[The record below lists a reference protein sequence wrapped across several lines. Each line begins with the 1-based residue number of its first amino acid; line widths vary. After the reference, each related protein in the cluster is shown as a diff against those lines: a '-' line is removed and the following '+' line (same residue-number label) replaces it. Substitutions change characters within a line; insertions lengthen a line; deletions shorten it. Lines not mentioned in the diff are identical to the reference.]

1 MKNTNRRN
9 LKQSAYGVVVQ
20 KELDKGQFL
29 FICLGFDFTLFRVA
43 IAKDNLNSSS
53 KFESSLLHR

>member
-29 FICLGFDFTLFRVA
+29 FICLGFDFTLFRIV
-43 IAKDNLNSSS
+43 KDNLNSSS

>member
-1 MKNTNRRN
+1 MVLWFR
-9 LKQSAYGVVVQ
+9 

-29 FICLGFDFTLFRVA
+29 FICLGFDFTLFRIA

-53 KFESSLLHR
+53 KFESSLLHRLSHDFGKYTIK